1 LGLLAFPITRLY
13 DGGTTLLPS
22 QLLHQRIAEP
32 FVVLNPHDANRLHL
46 PLNSSALVSL
56 ADKPAV
62 IANVQFDESLP
73 ERVVLVPRSFG
84 LPING
89 PMPVEVKLAR

>member
-1 LGLLAFPITRLY
+1 VWQDVPLIDIPRLGLLAFPITRLY

-56 ADKPAV
+56 ADRGQAGEVRKLS
-62 IANVQFDESLP
+62 IAT
-73 ERVVLVPRSFG
+73 
-84 LPING
+84 
-89 PMPVEVKLAR
+89 